1 MRCTR
6 SSLSRVLSTHALAEH
21 LKKRIGIN
29 RLQPAIAVG
38 AFDAAAAPGCRIS
51 GKGYPLL
58 TDPVGR
64 NAVWALAAR
73 GTLKGVPVDL
83 RRAAEESLDNAIR
96 LWAGQ
101 RTERMPLLCNAAS
114 RGTGKTVLLA
124 FNQSWFAQR
133 GGFSVYITFNDDQ
146 CGGPFP
152 YRSEGY
158 DSIGGAIA
166 LRIIHRALAYHLGTH
181 AATDFLRDEQKYI
194 LDRLRNT
201 RLKIA
206 FDVMK
211 KLVGVPLDT
220 PTLLVIDELAKWD
233 CAFSGDGDASLV
245 TREALSSIVAFCDF
259 MKGTKQ
265 PVYPCVSL
273 YGCMD
278 LQTFAARSNRPL
290 FLQML
295 SPVFPFTLP
304 TDVAQ
309 LPAILRVFAEH
320 RSLLD
325 SAYRDDCTR
334 QLLPLRDGKLL
345 TFVPL
350 PVLDR
355 LPCTQDPKTPTPTLH
370 VLLELCASLSKYNLS
385 QHRPEG
391 CQ

>member
-146 CGGPFP
+146 CDPEVFP
-152 YRSEGY
+152 
-158 DSIGGAIA
+158 
-166 LRIIHRALAYHLGTH
+166 
-181 AATDFLRDEQKYI
+181 FLRGGKGSF
-194 LDRLRNT
+194 RH
-201 RLKIA
+201 A
-206 FDVMK
+206 V
-211 KLVGVPLDT
+211 LVRMLPRPGLPPRRRRRQETPPNHDPRHCGVP
-220 PTLLVIDELAKWD
+220 
-233 CAFSGDGDASLV
+233 AFSG
-245 TREALSSIVAFCDF
+245 
-259 MKGTKQ
+259 
-265 PVYPCVSL
+265 
-273 YGCMD
+273 
-278 LQTFAARSNRPL
+278 
-290 FLQML
+290 
-295 SPVFPFTLP
+295 
-304 TDVAQ
+304 
-309 LPAILRVFAEH
+309 
-320 RSLLD
+320 
-325 SAYRDDCTR
+325 
-334 QLLPLRDGKLL
+334 
-345 TFVPL
+345 
-350 PVLDR
+350 
-355 LPCTQDPKTPTPTLH
+355 
-370 VLLELCASLSKYNLS
+370 
-385 QHRPEG
+385 
-391 CQ
+391 